1 MDRWDVFSSRG
12 RGIERRGGGWDGLCV
27 ELTGDDERSL
37 VLLRLQLT
45 VGVRGKTTTAPR
57 LFSQLVFSSCSLQP
71 VGSRTHTHMH
81 PSASCCARWMVCRTI
96 DQLSRHQRTD
106 CQPTVRLYVRACNSS
121 LYTNTNF
128 SLSLTHSLSSH
139 RAYGLPQFLGT
150 LTRPFH

>member
-1 MDRWDVFSSRG
+1 MDFLSSCVFSF
-12 RGIERRGGGWDGLCV
+12 
-27 ELTGDDERSL
+27 SL
-37 VLLRLQLT
+37 SSIIYFLLPKYFKIHNQTLGKQQLHP
-45 VGVRGKTTTAPR
+45 GSF
-57 LFSQLVFSSCSLQP
+57 LNLSFSSCSLQP
-71 VGSRTHTHMH
+71 VGSRSHTHMH
-81 PSASCCARWMVCRTI
+81 PSASRCARWMVCRTI

>member
-1 MDRWDVFSSRG
+1 MDFFVF
-12 RGIERRGGGWDGLCV
+12 LC
-27 ELTGDDERSL
+27 LFFFP
-37 VLLRLQLT
+37 VLYYLFPASKVFQDT
-45 VGVRGKTTTAPR
+45 QSDSGKTTTAPR
-57 LFSQLVFSSCSLQP
+57 LFSQLVFSSCSLLP

-81 PSASCCARWMVCRTI
+81 PSASRCARWMVCRTI

-128 SLSLTHSLSSH
+128 SLSLNHSLSSH